1 MYPYDTKYKSEISNR
16 ELLKIVDDYFEM
28 VENIGITTP
37 PHFGEISAKATIA
50 IDILIMNGKEV
61 SQQENTI
68 VCLELLSFLKNNIN
82 AKVTSQN
89 QTIASKC
96 REILNNLMSIIYN

>member
-1 MYPYDTKYKSEISNR
+1 MYPEYTKHKSEVSNR

-28 VENIGITTP
+28 VANIGITTP
-37 PHFGEISAKATIA
+37 PHFGAIYSKAMIA

-61 SQQENTI
+61 SKQKNTLE
-68 VCLELLSFLKNNIN
+68 CLELLTFLKNNIN